1 MQITSNTNNYQML
14 NAQQK
19 YVTNPVEPPK
29 EPTYNNSEIYE
40 ASDGNL
46 IRSNEGEIALTPQG
60 QNNVTN
66 AKAQNSAEQEAAT
79 QAEKDAQRATATD
92 YLAHKS
98 KQSQVEIYLA
108 VATDSKVELG
118 NDSTASII
126 ESLRDVQK
134 QNNAVQAYATYKE
147 NQANNPISTFA
158 RGMAG

>member
-1 MQITSNTNNYQML
+1 MEITNNTNNYQML
-14 NAQQK
+14 NTQQK
-19 YVTNPVEPPK
+19 HVTNPVEPPK
-29 EPTYNNSEIYE
+29 EPALNNAEIYE

-46 IRSNEGEIALTPQG
+46 IRSDAGEVVLTPQG
-60 QNNVTN
+60 ENNVAN
-66 AKAQNSAEQEAAT
+66 AQANNTAEKEEIAQD
-79 QAEKDAQRATATD
+79 EKDAMRATATD

-134 QNNAVQAYATYKE
+134 QNNAVEAYATYQA
-147 NQANNPISTFA
+147 NQNNPISNLA
-158 RGMAG
+158 S

>member
-1 MQITSNTNNYQML
+1 MEITNNTNNYQTL

-19 YVTNPVEPPK
+19 SVTLPVEPK
-29 EPTYNNSEIYE
+29 EPTYNNAEIYQ
-40 ASDGNL
+40 ASNGNA
-46 IRSNEGEIALTPQG
+46 IRSDEGIVLTPQG
-60 QNNVTN
+60 EHNVAN
-66 AKAQNSAEQEAAT
+66 AQSEKAVVAEEAT

-92 YLAHKS
+92 YLANKS
-98 KQSQVEIYLA
+98 KQSQIEIYLA

-134 QNNAVQAYATYKE
+134 QNNAVEAYATYRE

>member
-19 YVTNPVEPPK
+19 HVTNPVEPPK
-29 EPTYNNSEIYE
+29 EPTFNNAEIYE
-40 ASDGNL
+40 ASNGNL
-46 IRSNEGEIALTPQG
+46 IRNEGGVVLTPQG
-60 QNNVTN
+60 QNNVAN
-66 AKAQNSAEQEAAT
+66 T
-79 QAEKDAQRATATD
+79 QADNAAEKEEIAQDEKNAMRATATD

-134 QNNAVQAYATYKE
+134 QNNAVEAYATYQE
-147 NQANNPISTFA
+147 NQNNPISNLA
-158 RGMAG
+158 S